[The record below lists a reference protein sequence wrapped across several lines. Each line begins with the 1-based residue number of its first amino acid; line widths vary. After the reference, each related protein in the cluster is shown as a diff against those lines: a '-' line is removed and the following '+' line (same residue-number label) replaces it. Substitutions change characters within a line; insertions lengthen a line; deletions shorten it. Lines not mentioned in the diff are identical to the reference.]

1 MAQRQKDKNQKVAD
15 EEPSKAASASD
26 DASSD
31 PSDDSP
37 SSASGVDESADQA
50 TGAAGETDTGE
61 AASGELAAEG
71 EESEDDAIVAAGQ
84 LGTERYVL
92 AGFFAFGMLA
102 AYVLGRAIQT
112 LWSAASNKD
121 WFSHAVPRLAAVSDE
136 EKSSYGLLLGGVLAL
151 VLVLRVYRRSDV
163 RTWTDDVASELA
175 KVKWPTR
182 KEVSNSTVIVIAAST
197 VATLYLAL
205 LDRLWAF
212 VTNIVYGDGS

>member
-1 MAQRQKDKNQKVAD
+1 MAQRQKDNNPKVAD
-15 EEPSKAASASD
+15 EEPSKAAAASGDAPD
-26 DASSD
+26 DA
-31 PSDDSP
+31 P
-37 SSASGVDESADQA
+37 SSAPDADEADEAEA
-50 TGAAGETDTGE
+50 TGASSEADAGE
-61 AASGELAAEG
+61 AVPGELAAEG
-71 EESEDDAIVAAGQ
+71 EGSEDEALAAGY

-92 AGFFAFGMLA
+92 AGFFAVGMLA

-136 EKSSYGLLLGGVLAL
+136 EKSSYGLFVGGILAL
-151 VLVLRVYRRSDV
+151 VLVLRTYRRPDI
-163 RTWTDDVASELA
+163 RTWTDEVASELA